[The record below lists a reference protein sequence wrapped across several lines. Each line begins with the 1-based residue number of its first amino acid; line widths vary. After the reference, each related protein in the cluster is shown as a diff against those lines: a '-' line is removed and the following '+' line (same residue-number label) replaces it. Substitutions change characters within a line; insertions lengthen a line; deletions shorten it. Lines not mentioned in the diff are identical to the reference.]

1 MTRVVISQPM
11 YFPWVGFMAQMALA
25 DVYIWLDDAQ
35 YSKGS
40 FTNRV
45 QVKNGNASQW
55 MSIPL
60 QGKGSYQPIRDLAPA
75 NDTWVKSHQ
84 SLLAQS
90 LSNRPQRATALSL
103 FDEVVAPE
111 RSLCDMLIASAE
123 TQARHLGI
131 LPSRIYRSSE
141 MQCDGSSWERVLHM
155 TQAVNGTDY
164 LTGHGALAYLDHE
177 AFNAAGIAVSYM
189 QYDPLPWPQSDTNFT
204 PYVTALDLLAS
215 VSADVA
221 KNHLRPASIDWRV
234 FKALKVQQ
242 Q

>member
-45 QVKNGNASQW
+45 QVINGGVSQW

-60 QGKGSYQPIRDLAPA
+60 QGKGTYQRISDLLPA
-75 NDTWVKSHQ
+75 NDTWSISHRGLLRQ
-84 SLLAQS
+84 CLGSHPHRAEAFSLYD
-90 LSNRPQRATALSL
+90 NVIKPN
-103 FDEVVAPE
+103 
-111 RSLCDMLIASAE
+111 RSLCEILIASAE
-123 TQARHLGI
+123 AQARYFGI
-131 LPSRIYRSSE
+131 LPPRIYRSSE
-141 MQCDGSSWERVLHM
+141 MDCRGSSWERVLQM
-155 TQAVNGTDY
+155 TKAVNGTDY

-177 AFNAAGIAVSYM
+177 AFNAAHISVSYM
-189 QYDPLPWPQSDTNFT
+189 AYDPLPWPQSGNTFT
-204 PYVTALDLLAS
+204 PYVTALDLIAS
-215 VSADVA
+215 IPQDAA
-221 KNHLRPASIDWRV
+221 TNHLRPASIDWRA
-234 FKALKVQQ
+234 FKNLKAQQ